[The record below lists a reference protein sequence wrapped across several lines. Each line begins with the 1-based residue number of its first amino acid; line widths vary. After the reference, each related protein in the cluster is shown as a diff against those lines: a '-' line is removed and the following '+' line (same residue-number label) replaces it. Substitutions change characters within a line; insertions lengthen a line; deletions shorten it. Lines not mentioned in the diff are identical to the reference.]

1 MAATIRTTVFLALAT
16 TFLAIGSTQAQ
27 AQPPQQRL
35 LLPPGG
41 GYPTPHLGFDSYFA
55 GNGEQVTDVHY
66 GGPAHRI
73 GLEPGDTIVA
83 VNGVRL
89 RYDGH
94 WYQLVRRAAYQGHV
108 TLAIRDWRSGQ
119 LAYRTIP
126 LGGGNPIRP
135 KSGVRR
141 GGVERTLDRLFRQ
154 P

>member
-1 MAATIRTTVFLALAT
+1 MAATIRTTALLALAA
-16 TFLAIGSTQAQ
+16 TFVTLLSTQAQ

-41 GYPTPHLGFDSYFA
+41 GSSVPYLGFDSYFA
-55 GNGEQVTDVHY
+55 GNGEHVTAVHHR
-66 GGPAHRI
+66 GPARRI
-73 GLEPGDTIVA
+73 GLEPGDTILA

-94 WYQLVRRAAYQGHV
+94 WYRLVQRAAYQGYV

-119 LAYRTIP
+119 VAYRTIR

-135 KSGVRR
+135 KSGERR
-141 GGVERTLDRLFRQ
+141 GGVGRTLERLFR
-154 P
+154 